1 MEIKSITVL
10 GAGTTGLTTA
20 LILKKKLPELDVTVI
35 GSSQIGIIGVG
46 EGSTEHLNK
55 FRELLG
61 ISRWDMVRD
70 TGGSLKYGIYFDGWC
85 GEGTHYIHS
94 LSDLV
99 LANDDQYEYMMGGI
113 LIDNDDSDATVDPHL
128 IENIVQENSPPNQFH
143 FNTFKLND
151 FLVKQCELN
160 KIKII
165 DDKIKSVDKDD
176 KQNIVS
182 LHGEETVYRADF
194 YVDCS
199 GFRRELLG
207 KYEDVEFISKSDQ
220 LLLNHAIA
228 FPTDELPDYPALTIS
243 KAMKAGWM
251 WRIPVYGRTG
261 NGYVF
266 SDKHISV
273 EEAKKEV
280 EDLLGHS
287 IEIARDVKFEPGYL
301 NKFWKN
307 NVCAVGISGSF
318 FEPIEATAIGTGL
331 QQAFL
336 LADLL
341 PAYRKNQEYQAKRF
355 NDVMQYFMNNLFEF
369 VRLHYV
375 NAREDTPFW
384 KDVSNLPLPE
394 ELKQKIHSWKTR
406 LPRKWEFE
414 YRPHVLFQQNNFI
427 QLLNAIEWFDKSAIK
442 EEMELKGYYDRYKI
456 EQAEKIK
463 QRKEDTKAIKMK
475 HRDFIY
481 KLHEEE

>member
-20 LILKKKLPELDVTVI
+20 LILKKKLPELDVVVI

-46 EGSTEHLNK
+46 EGSTEHLNR

-61 ISRWDMVRD
+61 VSRMEMVAE
-70 TGGSLKYGIYFDGWC
+70 TGGSLKYGIHFDGWL
-85 GEGTHYIHS
+85 GEGTHYHHAIGDP
-94 LSDLV
+94 LDGYENGYTFMAGGLICE
-99 LANDDQYEYMMGGI
+99 ND
-113 LIDNDDSDATVDPHL
+113 NPDATVTPDL
-128 IENIVQENSPPNQFH
+128 LKNLVREDSPPNQFH
-143 FNTFKLND
+143 FNTFKLNE
-151 FLVKQCELN
+151 FLVKHCNLN
-160 KIKII
+160 NIKII
-165 DDKIKSVDKDD
+165 DDKILSHGLDIKG
-176 KQNIVS
+176 NIVA
-182 LHGEETVYRADF
+182 LHGEKTIYTSDF
-194 YVDCS
+194 FIDSS
-199 GFRRELLG
+199 GFRRELLS
-207 KYEDVEFISKSDQ
+207 KFDDVKFISKSDQ

-228 FPTDELPDYPALTIS
+228 FPTDEMPEYPALTLS

-273 EEAKKEV
+273 DEAKKEAESV
-280 EDLLGHS
+280 IGHP

-341 PAYRKNQEYQAKRF
+341 PAYRKNNNGQEETF
-355 NDVMQYFMNNLFEF
+355 NKAMSFFMENLFEF

-375 NAREDTPFW
+375 NTRTDTPFW
-384 KDVSNLPLPE
+384 KDVSNIILPDTLRY
-394 ELKQKIHSWKTR
+394 KMNAWKTR
-406 LPRKWEFE
+406 LPRKSDFE
-414 YRPHVLFQQNNFI
+414 GRTSNLFQQLNFT
-427 QLLNAIEWFDKSAIK
+427 QLLNAIKWFDKDAIRK
-442 EEMELKGYYDRYKI
+442 EMELLGFWEKYKL
-456 EQAEKIK
+456 ESEVK
-463 QRKEDTKAIKMK
+463 KERMAKRMTPAIS
-475 HRDFIY
+475 HREFIY
-481 KLHEEE
+481 NLHRNN